1 MSDDSNPIELDDVDR
16 ILLGI
21 LARNARHPT
30 NGIVPILAK
39 SGIKMSERGIAKR
52 IKKLEENGVI
62 QGYTIVLNPQKFRET
77 HYRVVLIRFKS
88 TASFQRRVKD
98 FKRYLTESPFCMFAG
113 RTRGALD
120 WINFKVF
127 PSRETA
133 DLESDFYRSCF
144 GDIIH
149 EYRAYDVMPLGQ
161 ENHTRPML
169 ITEEEV
175 RSFLR
180 RWGKISKI
188 A

>member
-1 MSDDSNPIELDDVDR
+1 
-16 ILLGI
+16 
-21 LARNARHPT
+21 
-30 NGIVPILAK
+30 
-39 SGIKMSERGIAKR
+39 
-52 IKKLEENGVI
+52 
-62 QGYTIVLNPQKFRET
+62 
-77 HYRVVLIRFKS
+77 
-88 TASFQRRVKD
+88 
-98 FKRYLTESPFCMFAG
+98 MFAG
-113 RTRGALD
+113 RARGDLD